1 MEKSKKRREFTAT
14 LKQRVVE
21 RMKQGESVTALAR
34 EYRVERSRLYDW
46 RDRWDGGR
54 GFKGMVRLSKSAI
67 KEKVRGEELDAA
79 RAQIA
84 ELQRKVGEQAMVLD
98 FFRGALQQVNQSK
111 STGKSG
117 GSTASSSTSGR
128 RGSSKAN
135 CL

>member
-1 MEKSKKRREFTAT
+1 MKKGKKRREFTAA

-34 EYRVERSRLYDW
+34 EYQVERSRLYDW
-46 RDRWDGGR
+46 RDLWDGGL
-54 GFKGMVRLSKSAI
+54 GFKGMVRLPKSAI
-67 KEKVRGEELDAA
+67 EEKVRGQELDAA

-84 ELQRKVGEQAMVLD
+84 ELQRKVGEQEMVLD

-111 STGKSG
+111 STNKSS
-117 GSTASSSTSGR
+117 GSRASSGTSGR

-135 CL
+135 CR